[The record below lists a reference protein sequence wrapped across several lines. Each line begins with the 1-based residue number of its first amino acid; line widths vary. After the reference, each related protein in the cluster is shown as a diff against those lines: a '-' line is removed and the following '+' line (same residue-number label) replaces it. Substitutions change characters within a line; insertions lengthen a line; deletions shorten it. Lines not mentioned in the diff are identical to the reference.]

1 MKKLLLIGNPS
12 VLGKN
17 LENILKQNYHTDVIS
32 IVPKQISSI
41 PFNSY
46 NALILD
52 FTLLHK
58 YSLTL
63 SKTAKKHFPNIIV
76 LFLCPTN
83 ISEQI
88 ILDLYESG
96 ADDHLYISLSS
107 PALLLKKLDI
117 LFTNYH
123 LTTKYEDSH
132 ITLNFDSLTAV
143 IKGNAVS
150 FTPLE
155 FKLLKLLS
163 LSPNTVLTRQHLLYS
178 LWDRNGN
185 YVEETSLNSM
195 ICRIRQRIDTENH
208 HYIKTI
214 YGIGYIWIT
223 Y

>member
-1 MKKLLLIGNPS
+1 MKKLLLISNPS

-17 LENILKQNYHTDVIS
+17 LENILKQNYHTDFIS
-32 IVPKQISSI
+32 TVPKQIGSI

-46 NALILD
+46 NALLLD
-52 FTLLHK
+52 FT
-58 YSLTL
+58 YSLIIC
-63 SKTAKKHFPNIIV
+63 KTAKKHFPNIIV
-76 LFLCPTN
+76 LFLCATN
-83 ISEQI
+83 IPEQI
-88 ILDLYESG
+88 ILDFYEAG
-96 ADDHLYISLSS
+96 ADDHLYSTLSS
-107 PALLLKKLDI
+107 PALLQKKLDI
-117 LFTNYH
+117 LFSNH
-123 LTTKYEDSH
+123 HPTTKYEDSH

-143 IKGNAVS
+143 IEGTATS

-163 LSPNTVLTRQHLLYS
+163 LNPNTVLTRQHLLYS

-214 YGIGYIWIT
+214 YGIGYMWST

>member
-1 MKKLLLIGNPS
+1 M
-12 VLGKN
+12 
-17 LENILKQNYHTDVIS
+17 
-32 IVPKQISSI
+32 
-41 PFNSY
+41 
-46 NALILD
+46 ILD
-52 FTLLHK
+52 FTLLHN
-58 YSLTL
+58 YSLTI
-63 SKTAKKHFPNIIV
+63 SKTAKQCYPNIIV

-83 ISEQI
+83 IPEQI

-123 LTTKYEDSH
+123 LATKYEDSH

-143 IKGNAVS
+143 IEGTATS

-163 LSPNTVLTRQHLLYS
+163 LNPNTVLTRQYLLYS

-195 ICRIRQRIDTENH
+195 ICRIRHRIDTENH

-214 YGIGYIWIT
+214 YGIGYMWT
-223 Y
+223 FPS